1 MLDLCLTVCMN
12 IYVCQGIHWKCFKK
26 TNRVVI
32 NPFYGIYKTLN
43 DKIRIKDILPH
54 WPKYGSRRGKVY
66 EPKSTNQP
74 AHPHSIISAFASRS
88 LARL

>member
-1 MLDLCLTVCMN
+1 MSDC
-12 IYVCQGIHWKCFKK
+12 IYEYIRMSKYPLEMFPK

-54 WPKYGSRRGKVY
+54 GPKYGSRRGKVY
-66 EPKSTNQP
+66 EPQKHKP
-74 AHPHSIISAFASRS
+74 ACASA
-88 LARL
+88 